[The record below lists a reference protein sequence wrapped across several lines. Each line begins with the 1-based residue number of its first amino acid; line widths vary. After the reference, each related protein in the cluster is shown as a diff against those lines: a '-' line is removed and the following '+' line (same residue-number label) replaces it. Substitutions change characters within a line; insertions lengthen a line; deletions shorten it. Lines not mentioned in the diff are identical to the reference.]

1 MDILNIFDLVVVI
14 IMTLIIIRSWI
25 KGFSGILLSSAS
37 FVLSAILAWILHPQ
51 LATVLDNGE
60 IPYTVWRGIAIVII
74 YIVSFIVCTV
84 ASYIINM
91 FFKLPVLKSANK
103 ILGLLLGI
111 ISALLLAKIAAI
123 SIAFIFDSL
132 RIGDISR
139 SLIVKIFNS

>member
-123 SIAFIFDSL
+123 SIVFIFDSL
-132 RIGDISR
+132 RIGDISC
-139 SLIVKIFNS
+139 SLIVKIFN